1 MRKFLIISTI
11 YACFS
16 VSADETQKYLGVK
29 EVLEK
34 TRIQEFGSFV
44 ASVKKNLNPDP
55 TNPYTPYNL
64 LSPRDKSFYK
74 SFDLVEY
81 FSGIQKQ
88 LMKNF
93 SVNELSKVA
102 AFYENP
108 FNTKILTHLNSD
120 ALLVNAYKEL
130 GEAKSVKLTKAKAQL
145 LQNVLNLHK
154 LNQLII
160 DQKNELSKELYRK
173 KELLAILETGSSTE
187 VGKEVVHLEDIYK
200 KFNYYILKF
209 LGSKF
214 LDYRESELK
223 EVSRVMT
230 DEAVQRAAQLIVSYH
245 YYFIKEAQTKFDR
258 TYVPDKNI
266 NLESEGDYIH

>member
-1 MRKFLIISTI
+1 MRKFLIILTI

-29 EVLEK
+29 KVLEN
-34 TRIQEFGSFV
+34 TSIQEFGSFV
-44 ASVKKNLNPDP
+44 TSVKKNLNPDP
-55 TNPYTPYNL
+55 TNPYTPDTL
-64 LSPRDKSFYK
+64 LSPRAKSFYK

-93 SVNELSKVA
+93 SVNELSKIA

-108 FNTKILTHLNSD
+108 FNTKIITHLNSD
-120 ALLVNAYKEL
+120 ALLVDAYKDL

-200 KFNYYILKF
+200 KFNFYILKF

-223 EVSRVMT
+223 EVSRIMT

-245 YYFIKEAQTKFDR
+245 YYFIKKAQTKFDR